1 LLGKALCGFLRPL
14 ILYKA
19 CRDCLA
25 VCTASQDQTSVLAA
39 TEKQS
44 RIIAVSSFS
53 KIISLLRYFL
63 LFRLLGQFVVGVS
76 FRLQFYLEVINL
88 QDTPRLLTN

>member
-1 LLGKALCGFLRPL
+1 M
-14 ILYKA
+14 
-19 CRDCLA
+19 A
-25 VCTASQDQTSVLAA
+25 VCTASQDQTSALAA

-44 RIIAVSSFS
+44 RIIVVSSLF
-53 KIISLLRYFL
+53 KTIPLLRYFL

-88 QDTPRLLTN
+88 QDTPGLLID